1 MWLLPVRSPFPRH
14 PGTDKETTMWLSSR
28 ILFTAKCSGL
38 NSASFTSH
46 WKANQRC
53 EFSFLRFVHCKIPT
67 FPLSLEAFGLL
78 FTRFTYNPI
87 RRNLKLWSE
96 WNGTKEQSTK
106 VKWMKRNVIGFLL
119 CLSLKYKWNK
129 VECVIVNEKAQE
141 NTHYIIFR
149 DLSCV
154 HLCSFHFK
162 VYFVLQE
169 RITLQI
175 NQMKSTKTTT
185 QFRLSDCK
193 GLSCLH
199 PSCSGSLCPNLT
211 DASLVSFT
219 FNSLF
224 IYKRMK
230 EAREMNKERTQHQS
244 HTAAVTFWNS
254 LKAQVKE
261 EKWSERV
268 RNERRERH
276 TPFTSFPSF
285 HFAFHLIGCYCGPC
299 FVVFKL
305 KRKESTHSFLTCLS
319 FAFI

>member
-1 MWLLPVRSPFPRH
+1 
-14 PGTDKETTMWLSSR
+14 
-28 ILFTAKCSGL
+28 
-38 NSASFTSH
+38 
-46 WKANQRC
+46 
-53 EFSFLRFVHCKIPT
+53 
-67 FPLSLEAFGLL
+67 
-78 FTRFTYNPI
+78 
-87 RRNLKLWSE
+87 
-96 WNGTKEQSTK
+96 
-106 VKWMKRNVIGFLL
+106 
-119 CLSLKYKWNK
+119 
-129 VECVIVNEKAQE
+129 
-141 NTHYIIFR
+141 
-149 DLSCV
+149 
-154 HLCSFHFK
+154 
-162 VYFVLQE
+162 
-169 RITLQI
+169 
-175 NQMKSTKTTT
+175 MKSTKEQHT
-185 QFRLSDCK
+185 RLLPK
-193 GLSCLH
+193 AWVLH
-199 PSCSGSLCPNLT
+199 PSSQGLVSQPYRRF
-211 DASLVSFT
+211 LVSFT
-219 FNSLF
+219 FNWRKTKGKECAPLFFFNEREINKATKRSQVLSERFMCCSSLF